1 VLAVSSL
8 AAFLAFLDVTIVN
21 IAFPAIAA
29 EFPESSAADLSWI
42 FTAYNV
48 TFAALLVPAGRLADL
63 WGRRRVF
70 LVGLALFGV
79 ASVVCAAAPT
89 VGLLVAGRT
98 AQAVAAA
105 LLAPSSLALLLP
117 AFPPERRGFA
127 VGTWGAMGGIAAA
140 TGPALGGLVVDVL
153 GWRAVFLLNLP
164 VVVVTLVAAVV
175 VMTESRDRGARLPD
189 PAGVL
194 LLGVGVALVAWGIV
208 GGETSWTAPATLARL
223 GGGLGL
229 LAVFAWR
236 SARVATPLVEPR
248 CSGCARSAPRSSATW
263 SSRRPSTRCCWPT
276 CLFLTGVWHYDVLT
290 AGLAVTPGPLCAA
303 TASAVGGRL
312 ADRFGARAVLV
323 PGALLFAAGCALF
336 AAGIGP
342 DPAYLTHF
350 LPATLLTGTGVG
362 GVFSGLGVAT
372 VAALPPTGTPPAARS
387 APARG
392 RSARCSGSRRCS
404 PAWPRAGT
412 STRRGCSWPSPRW
425 RRRPSAAPSA
435 GCAPPRPLSPSRSER
450 PRDQPADPP
459 THPLLDGPG
468 RDRGRRPR
476 RRRADVPARARR
488 GRGPAAP
495 IATTLGMTLEEV
507 EEGRVVF
514 GLVPAEFHF
523 NPIGSVHGGVYATVL
538 DSACGCAVHSTLPAG
553 ARYTSLDLSVKFLRG
568 LDVAVGPVRCEG
580 RVLHSG
586 RRTALAE
593 ARLTD
598 AAGRLY
604 AHATSTCLVLRKPPT
619 SAGGVDLRTGA
630 DRAVLRRG
638 VAAVISVASSAAP
651 AAARNTTVYAE
662 AEGACARRPPGSSR

>member
-29 EFPESSAADLSWI
+29 EFPASSAGDLSWI

-79 ASVVCAAAPT
+79 ASAVCAAAPT

-117 AFPPERRGFA
+117 AFPAERRGFA

-175 VMTESRDRGARLPD
+175 VLTESRDRGARLPD

-194 LLGVGVALVAWGIV
+194 LLGVGVALVA
-208 GGETSWTAPATLARL
+208 RL
-223 GGGLGL
+223 SGGLAL

-236 SARVATPLVEPR
+236 SARVATPLVEPALFR
-248 CSGCARSAPRSSATW
+248 VRAFRAAIVGYLVFSAAFYALLLANV
-263 SSRRPSTRCCWPT
+263 
-276 CLFLTGVWHYDVLT
+276 LFLTGVWHYAVLT

-323 PGALLFAAGCALF
+323 PGALLFATGCAVF
-336 AAGIGP
+336 AAGMGP

-362 GVFSGLGVAT
+362 AVFSGLGVAT
-372 VAALPPTGTPPAARS
+372 VAALPPNRYATGSAIGTCARQIGAVFGISALLSGLAAGGDFRT
-387 APARG
+387 
-392 RSARCSGSRRCS
+392 
-404 PAWPRAGT
+404 AWV
-412 STRRGCSWPSPRW
+412 
-425 RRRPSAAPSA
+425 
-435 GCAPPRPLSPSRSER
+435 L
-450 PRDQPADPP
+450 
-459 THPLLDGPG
+459 
-468 RDRGRRPR
+468 
-476 RRRADVPARARR
+476 
-488 GRGPAAP
+488 
-495 IATTLGMTLEEV
+495 MTLAALATAAV
-507 EEGRVVF
+507 GGTVGRV
-514 GLVPAEFHF
+514 
-523 NPIGSVHGGVYATVL
+523 
-538 DSACGCAVHSTLPAG
+538 
-553 ARYTSLDLSVKFLRG
+553 R
-568 LDVAVGPVRCEG
+568 
-580 RVLHSG
+580 
-586 RRTALAE
+586 
-593 ARLTD
+593 
-598 AAGRLY
+598 
-604 AHATSTCLVLRKPPT
+604 
-619 SAGGVDLRTGA
+619 
-630 DRAVLRRG
+630 
-638 VAAVISVASSAAP
+638 AAP
-651 AAARNTTVYAE
+651 APVPVTIGETA
-662 AEGACARRPPGSSR
+662 

>member
-1 VLAVSSL
+1 MRTQRPGLVLAVSSL

-48 TFAALLVPAGRLADL
+48 TFAALLVPAGRIADL

-79 ASVVCAAAPT
+79 ASAVCAAAPT

-164 VVVVTLVAAVV
+164 VVVVTLVAAIL

-229 LAVFAWR
+229 LALFAWR
-236 SARVATPLVEPR
+236 SARVATPLVEPALFR
-248 CSGCARSAPRSSATW
+248 VRAFRAAVVGYLVFSAAFYALLLANI
-263 SSRRPSTRCCWPT
+263 
-276 CLFLTGVWHYDVLT
+276 LFLTGVWHYDVLT

-336 AAGIGP
+336 AVGIGP

-372 VAALPPTGTPPAARS
+372 VAALPPNRYATGSAIGTCARQIGAVFGISALLSGLAAGGDFHT
-387 APARG
+387 AWVLMALAALATAAVGGTVG
-392 RSARCSGSRRCS
+392 RVR
-404 PAWPRAGT
+404 
-412 STRRGCSWPSPRW
+412 
-425 RRRPSAAPSA
+425 AAPT
-435 GCAPPRPLSPSRSER
+435 P
-450 PRDQPADPP
+450 
-459 THPLLDGPG
+459 
-468 RDRGRRPR
+468 
-476 RRRADVPARARR
+476 VPV
-488 GRGPAAP
+488 
-495 IATTLGMTLEEV
+495 T
-507 EEGRVVF
+507 
-514 GLVPAEFHF
+514 
-523 NPIGSVHGGVYATVL
+523 IG
-538 DSACGCAVHSTLPAG
+538 
-553 ARYTSLDLSVKFLRG
+553 
-568 LDVAVGPVRCEG
+568 E
-580 RVLHSG
+580 
-586 RRTALAE
+586 TA
-593 ARLTD
+593 
-598 AAGRLY
+598 
-604 AHATSTCLVLRKPPT
+604 
-619 SAGGVDLRTGA
+619 
-630 DRAVLRRG
+630 
-638 VAAVISVASSAAP
+638 
-651 AAARNTTVYAE
+651 
-662 AEGACARRPPGSSR
+662 

>member
-1 VLAVSSL
+1 MRTQRPGLVLAVSSL

-164 VVVVTLVAAVV
+164 VVVVTLVAAAV
-175 VMTESRDRGARLPD
+175 VMAESRDRGARLPD

-236 SARVATPLVEPR
+236 SARVATPLVEPALFR
-248 CSGCARSAPRSSATW
+248 VRAFRAAVVGYLVFSAAFYALLLANV
-263 SSRRPSTRCCWPT
+263 
-276 CLFLTGVWHYDVLT
+276 LFLTGVWHYAVLT

-336 AAGIGP
+336 AAGIGR

-362 GVFSGLGVAT
+362 AVFSGLGVAT
-372 VAALPPTGTPPAARS
+372 VAALPPNRYATGSAVGTCARQIGAVFGISALLSGLAAGGDFRT
-387 APARG
+387 AWVLMAVAALATAAVGGTVG
-392 RSARCSGSRRCS
+392 RVR
-404 PAWPRAGT
+404 
-412 STRRGCSWPSPRW
+412 
-425 RRRPSAAPSA
+425 AAPT
-435 GCAPPRPLSPSRSER
+435 P
-450 PRDQPADPP
+450 
-459 THPLLDGPG
+459 
-468 RDRGRRPR
+468 
-476 RRRADVPARARR
+476 VPV
-488 GRGPAAP
+488 
-495 IATTLGMTLEEV
+495 T
-507 EEGRVVF
+507 
-514 GLVPAEFHF
+514 
-523 NPIGSVHGGVYATVL
+523 IG
-538 DSACGCAVHSTLPAG
+538 
-553 ARYTSLDLSVKFLRG
+553 
-568 LDVAVGPVRCEG
+568 E
-580 RVLHSG
+580 
-586 RRTALAE
+586 TA
-593 ARLTD
+593 
-598 AAGRLY
+598 
-604 AHATSTCLVLRKPPT
+604 
-619 SAGGVDLRTGA
+619 
-630 DRAVLRRG
+630 
-638 VAAVISVASSAAP
+638 
-651 AAARNTTVYAE
+651 
-662 AEGACARRPPGSSR
+662 